1 MKLGKL
7 IKDLLG
13 NSKLT
18 SEIESK
24 PSIKNNSSPKS
35 IENIQDKKDDNYIKT
50 KEIIVKGK
58 KSPSEIRD
66 KELSNNDI
74 ENKAKLNSE
83 KEIINKKITNIDDD
97 NLSSRYKDLNH
108 EQFIAATWKGGNVLT
123 NLQFLKKDKSNFVK
137 KLQHLIL
144 NSELNC

>member
-24 PSIKNNSSPKS
+24 PLIKNNSSPKS

-50 KEIIVKGK
+50 KEIILKVNK
-58 KSPSEIRD
+58 PQSEIRV
-66 KELSNNDI
+66 KELANNDI
-74 ENKAKLNSE
+74 ENKTKLNSE
-83 KEIINKKITNIDDD
+83 KEIITKKIKNIDND

-108 EQFIAATWKGGNVLT
+108 E
-123 NLQFLKKDKSNFVK
+123 
-137 KLQHLIL
+137 
-144 NSELNC
+144 